1 MSYLRWQHRPQ
12 LKRPVLL
19 AGFEGWNDAGEAATT
34 ALRWLQSTTD
44 AVPFATI
51 DAEDFYDFTVA
62 RPLVKLD
69 EGRTR
74 RVEWPEPTFAA
85 ARVGERDLVFLV
97 GVEPAL
103 KWRAFTRTVLDAA
116 EVLGVEMVFTLGA
129 LLADVPHTRPVR
141 VTGTATDPDLIA
153 ELGFARSRY
162 EGPTGILG
170 VLMDACTRAGRRSAS
185 LWATTPHYL
194 RESPSPKA
202 ALALIERLDELL
214 GLRLDTTDLEIA
226 SAAYERQVN
235 EMLAGE
241 DDVADYVRRLEED
254 ADDDPDDADIFGGGG
269 NELGGPGGFGILG
282 GFTGVGRFGPGIP
295 GGGGGGS
302 ETEGGAG
309 SGEQPFTIPHPD
321 TLAAEVEEFLR
332 DQRGNG
338 S

>member
-1 MSYLRWQHRPQ
+1 M
-12 LKRPVLL
+12 

-44 AVPFATI
+44 AVPFASI

-62 RPLVKLD
+62 RPTVKLD
-69 EGRTR
+69 EGRQR
-74 RVEWPEPTFAA
+74 LIEWPEPTFAA
-85 ARVGERDLVFLV
+85 ARVGDRDVVFLV

-103 KWRAFTRTVLDAA
+103 KWRAFTAAVLEAADA
-116 EVLGVEMVFTLGA
+116 LGVELVLTLGA
-129 LLADVPHTRPVR
+129 LLADVPHTRPVP

-153 ELGFARSRY
+153 ELGFSRSRY

-170 VLMDACTRAGRRSAS
+170 VLMDACTRAGRKSAS

-194 RESPSPKA
+194 RETASPKA
-202 ALALIERLDELL
+202 ALALVERLDELL

-254 ADDDPDDADIFGGGG
+254 SDDDPDDSDIFG
-269 NELGGPGGFGILG
+269 PGSGFGILG
-282 GFTGVGRFGPGIP
+282 GFAGFGGGRFGPGGGP
-295 GGGGGGS
+295 GGGGSGAGVGS
-302 ETEGGAG
+302 GGAG
-309 SGEQPFTIPHPD
+309 GTAGGGSGQGSQGQGQGEQPFTIPHPD
-321 TLAAEVEEFLR
+321 TLAAEVEEYLR
-332 DQRGNG
+332 DQGGKGG
-338 S
+338 SSS